1 MLTSYLYPELF
12 KLQNSR
18 LTWPGMSAS
27 KKLIYFCGSMR
38 AGRQDVDLYGSLVEK
53 LSKYGEVLTPFVAD
67 KKITELGSEHEGGDK
82 GIHDR
87 DVTLLRQCS
96 VVVAEVTVPSLG
108 VGYEI
113 GRALAMGKQVLC
125 LYRPQEGK
133 LLSAMIR
140 GMDNEAGLRVFDYSP
155 DQVDGIFQQFL
166 SAQPG
171 C

>member
-1 MLTSYLYPELF
+1 MLTSYLPRTF
-12 KLQNSR
+12 QIAD
-18 LTWPGMSAS
+18 WPGLTEMSGS

-96 VVVAEVTVPSLG
+96 VVVAEVTVPNLG

-113 GRALAMGKQVLC
+113 GRAVAMGKQVLC
-125 LYRPQEGK
+125 LYRPQEGR

-155 DQVDGIFQQFL
+155 DQVDGIFHQFL
-166 SAQPG
+166 SGQPG